1 MIKLRIA
8 PLVLATGLALAVI
21 GCSDDDPTGP
31 NTGPGP
37 GSGVVPDFSLP
48 DVNPT
53 SATFEQAVSPHDHLE
68 QVSAWYFGHST

>member
-1 MIKLRIA
+1 MNKRHWA
-8 PLVLATGLALAVI
+8 SLVLATGLALAVI

-31 NTGPGP
+31 ATGPGP
-37 GSGVVPDFSLP
+37 GAGVVPDFSLP

-53 SATFEQAVSPHDHLE
+53 SATFEQAVSPRDHLE